1 MILSNF
7 IEILRFPFRKDKVLR
22 KELKKILGFY
32 PDNIEY
38 YRLALSHKSAVRR
51 ASNGKRIN
59 NERLEFLGDAI
70 LDAIVGDI
78 VYEHFPGKPEG
89 FLTNTRSKL
98 VKRETLGQLAKE
110 MGLDKLIIAGNQ
122 HTAHNSYMGGNAF
135 EALVGAIY
143 LDKGYYA
150 CMRFMKKRILKQ
162 MINIDKIAKKE
173 TNFKSKLLEWSQK
186 NRIRI
191 NFNLIEQKADADAS
205 PVFKYEVVLEDTIKG
220 ATGTGYSKKESQQ
233 AAAKGTLQMLR
244 RDVNLLDSVFAAK
257 ADRTK
262 MEEEPVMS
270 LPEIGEGKPEEEM
283 PAKPERKKKPEPRQQ
298 KEKKEEKAETDE
310 FDLSDIRMKRMSHED
325 IIAAAEEAA
334 WSEE

>member
-7 IEILRFPFRKDKVLR
+7 IEILRFPFRDDKPLR
-22 KELKKILGFY
+22 RELKNILGYY

-51 ASNGKRIN
+51 TSNGKCVN

-89 FLTNTRSKL
+89 FLTNT
-98 VKRETLGQLAKE
+98 Q
-110 MGLDKLIIAGNQ
+110 
-122 HTAHNSYMGGNAF
+122 
-135 EALVGAIY
+135 
-143 LDKGYYA
+143 
-150 CMRFMKKRILKQ
+150 
-162 MINIDKIAKKE
+162 
-173 TNFKSKLLEWSQK
+173 SKLLEWSQK

-191 NFNLIEQKADADAS
+191 KFNLIEQKADADAS
-205 PVFKYEVVLEDTIKG
+205 PVFKYEVVLEDRIKG

-244 RDVNLLDSVFAAK
+244 RDVNMLDSVFAAK

-270 LPEIGEGKPEEEM
+270 LPEIGESKSEEAKPAKSERREKPEQQ
-283 PAKPERKKKPEPRQQ
+283 RK

-334 WSEE
+334 WNEE